1 MKDVA
6 ELIANLNP
14 DQRAAFMQRL
24 RSGKKSASTAG
35 EHKEAALITVE
46 EPVPYTHEVEAE
58 HNYYCN
64 MEKPGNFNS
73 FVLRKKELLQ
83 PAKDHLQIKVKAAAL
98 NFRDLMIA
106 MNMYH
111 ATPGVPSVMGS
122 DYSGVVTAVG
132 DHVKEF
138 KVGDEVFCLSAGS
151 LYNDSSLDENSH
163 FAAYTNIKPNQVTR
177 KPTNI
182 SWEEAACIPTAFL
195 TSYFALNHTAKLK
208 NGEKVLIHTASG
220 GVGLSAIQIA
230 RWLGARIFVT
240 AGTDLKREYLRSIGF
255 EHPMDSRTMD
265 FAKEIMQR
273 TQYEGV
279 DVILN
284 TLAGEAAVEGLKI
297 LKNFGRFLQIDKKD
311 IAQNQYIPLGEFK
324 KGLSYS
330 SIDLGLF
337 YLHPE
342 LMKKQLDEIS
352 QHYEN
357 GNFKPLEYVKY
368 SIDDVGKALSHLS
381 RAQHIG
387 KIVLKYY

>member
-6 ELIANLNP
+6 QLIANLNP
-14 DQRAAFMQRL
+14 DQRAVFLQKL
-24 RSGKKSASTAG
+24 RSGKRMPAPDG
-35 EHKEAALITVE
+35 ETPADVPLANEGRDEEAA
-46 EPVPYTHEVEAE
+46 PAE
-58 HNYYCN
+58 NDNFYYA
-64 MEKPGNFNS
+64 MSKESSFNS
-73 FVLRKKELLQ
+73 FVLRKKELTA
-83 PAKDHLQIKVKAAAL
+83 PAPGHLQIKVKAASL

-122 DYSGVVTAVG
+122 DYSGIVTAVG
-132 DHVKEF
+132 RDVKEF
-138 KVGDEVFCLSAGS
+138 NIGDEVFCLSAGS
-151 LYNDSSLDENSH
+151 LHNDGTLDEDSH

-177 KPTNI
+177 KPANI

-195 TSYFALNHTAKLK
+195 TSYFALNYIAKLK
-208 NGEKVLIHTASG
+208 IGEQVLIHTASG

-240 AGTDLKREYLRSIGF
+240 AGTDLKREYLRSLGF
-255 EHPMDSRTMD
+255 ENPMSSRTAD
-265 FAKEIMQR
+265 FGKEILER
-273 TQYEGV
+273 TQGEGV

-284 TLAGEAAVEGLKI
+284 TLAGDLGLEGLKI

-311 IAQNQYIPLGEFK
+311 IAQHNCVPLTEFR

-330 SIDLGLF
+330 AIDLGLF

-357 GNFKPLEYVKY
+357 GNFKPLNYMEYP
-368 SIDDVGKALSHLS
+368 IQHLAKALSHLS

-387 KIVLKYY
+387 KIVLKY